1 MTNAATHIEP
11 DCDATAQRSSLTSR
25 LIDALTSLIVSAL
38 SFALLL
44 YVGYGEARRTYE
56 QFQIEKLVGQAELI
70 QDTMEAFLRN
80 GYPIR
85 QFAGFAPLAEATMS
99 MDDTV
104 ARMGILDNGAQVVFH
119 AGEGMLKL
127 LPKVRDGATE
137 RYEIREASDRVQVVL
152 PLRNRFEK
160 VGNIAITMMYDK
172 LEAKVAAAFRPVL
185 YLSAAVSLTF
195 SIITFLFGRRLN
207 ASNSRWLGATFG
219 VLFVAVASFVV
230 YTLISL
236 YSEGAQ
242 SKARAVASALGGRLD
257 DAVMFKLSLEEFE
270 GVNEMLS
277 DYKRLNPD
285 ISAAAVVVDGRSLYH
300 TDRRHVGK
308 QWTSAPGVYEIAI
321 KLSSDNDP
329 SRISLNVEIPKSIIY
344 WQVGRSVKNFAAL
357 FLASAF
363 FAVLFLELGRALQR
377 MHQAHMS
384 GQGSRQS
391 GAEISL
397 VKPAFFLAVFL
408 ENLTYAFLPQFMRDV
423 VASYGISSAYTS
435 APFMAYYLC
444 FALALL
450 PAGRLESRIGSRKL
464 IVGGLLLSGATYI
477 VMVTTQSFPMI
488 MLARALAGIG
498 QGALFIGVQSYTL
511 ANSSADRRTE
521 AAGVIV
527 FGYQAGM
534 LSGMAIG
541 SLLINHI
548 GVTGV
553 FMLGAVVAVVAS
565 FYTLIAVPSYAVE
578 EAAPVVARSR
588 GLARDFWD
596 MLRDI
601 QFLRTMCLIG
611 VPAKAIMTGIILF
624 ALPLL
629 MSKQGFAQEDLG
641 QIIMLYAV
649 SVVLVSNFAAR
660 HVDRSGG
667 VENALFWGALL
678 SGVGMLLI
686 AGSVWSPALDW
697 RTSPVLATGALIVGV
712 CVIGLAHGLINA
724 PVITHVADSPV
735 AARLGASSVAANYRF
750 VERIG
755 HVTGPLIVSVLFA
768 TFGQNWSLLCWI
780 AGGVCLMGFI
790 FLSTARTLDMT
801 DYNTEVSK

>member
-1 MTNAATHIEP
+1 MTSISIQNDPAGAAPHE
-11 DCDATAQRSSLTSR
+11 SSLASR
-25 LIDALTSLIVSAL
+25 LIDAVTAFIVSAL
-38 SFALLL
+38 SFALLI
-44 YVGYGEARRTYE
+44 YVGHSEARRTYE

-70 QDTMEAFLRN
+70 QDTMESFLRN

-85 QFAGFAPLAEATMS
+85 QFAGFAPLADATLS
-99 MDDTV
+99 SDDTV
-104 ARMGILDNGAQVVFH
+104 ARLGVIDNGGQTVFQS
-119 AGEGMLKL
+119 GEGSLRL
-127 LPKVRDGATE
+127 LPKTRDAATD
-137 RYEIREASDRVQVVL
+137 RYEIREASDRVQVIL

-160 VGNIAITMMYDK
+160 VGVIAIVMLYEK
-172 LEAKVAAAFRPVL
+172 LEAR
-185 YLSAAVSLTF
+185 LSAAFQPVFYTAAAISVTF
-195 SIITFLFGRRLN
+195 SLMTFLFGFRLRGN
-207 ASNSRWLGATFG
+207 NGRSLGVTFG
-219 VLFVAVASFVV
+219 VLFVGVASFVIF
-230 YTLISL
+230 TLVSL

-257 DAVMFKLSLEEFE
+257 DAVQFKLNLEDFE
-270 GVNEMLS
+270 GLNDVLA

-285 ISAAAVVVDGRSLYH
+285 VSSAAIVTEGRSLYH
-300 TDRRHVGK
+300 TDRRLVGK
-308 QWTSAPGVYEIAI
+308 SWVGNQSAYDIVVNLSGDERARTSLI
-321 KLSSDNDP
+321 
-329 SRISLNVEIPKSIIY
+329 VEIPKSIIY

-377 MHQAHMS
+377 LHATHANRGES
-384 GQGSRQS
+384 KES

-423 VASYGISSAYTS
+423 VTTYGISSAYTS
-435 APFMAYYLC
+435 APFMAYYFC

-450 PAGRLESRIGSRKL
+450 PAGRLESRMGSRKL
-464 IVGGLLLSGATYI
+464 IVSGLLLSGATYI
-477 VMVTTQSFPMI
+477 AMATTQSFPMI
-488 MLARALAGIG
+488 MA
-498 QGALFIGVQSYTL
+498 ALFIGVQSYTL

-521 AAGVIV
+521 AAGIIV

-553 FMLGAVVAVVAS
+553 FMLGAIVAVVAS
-565 FYTLIAVPSYAVE
+565 FYTLIAVPAHSITASS
-578 EAAPVVARSR
+578 PVATRSR
-588 GLARDFWD
+588 GLARDFLD
-596 MLRDI
+596 MLRDL

-611 VPAKAIMTGIILF
+611 VPAKAIMTGVILF

-660 HVDRSGG
+660 YVDRSGG

-678 SGVGMLLI
+678 SGAGMLLI

-697 RTSPVLATGALIVGV
+697 RTSPVFATTALIVGV
-712 CVIGLAHGLINA
+712 CVIGLAHGMINA

-735 AARLGASSVAANYRF
+735 AARLGAASVAANYRF

-755 HVTGPLIVSVLFA
+755 HVAGPAIISFLFA
-768 TFGQNWSLLCWI
+768 AFGQNWSLLCWV
-780 AGGVCLMGFI
+780 AGAICLMGFV
-790 FLSTARTLDMT
+790 FLSTARTIDMNG
-801 DYNTEVSK
+801 YNAEVSK